1 MAKSKKVVSRKS
13 EKVVVEV
20 VSDTVVDPSA
30 QDAKDMEAATGIVSI
45 PAPAGGISN
54 ATGQLTDQV
63 PDIVV
68 LEAVKKLKLS
78 TDSIRY
84 SISDVA
90 DSFVS
95 IGDELAKLRD
105 DKGVLEACG
114 YSDVYDYSWKVFG
127 FKRTST
133 KNFIAVAEK
142 FAKNGSLLQKYDGY
156 NFTQLVELLPVSED
170 IASYKPEMTV
180 AEIRDKKVLDAVKS
194 DEEKLRSWVECS
206 LNKSLSSFYQGAIV
220 SALKSEEGNDED
232 SDFVEVP
239 FQFSIHTPD
248 FGFRGNG
255 RFNNGFF
262 DLSELHQAGKR
273 LFVYVSEK
281 TAKDF
286 ASSLKKKIDDE
297 IGRFSDSSSGKTK
310 KEAPQPPKPSP
321 YDAWLSLSY
330 DKKLALIRPSAF
342 NRFDDGGD
350 HPFFVDSWLMADVGL
365 DIVSDTFEDSGCV
378 IVGRYL
384 PKDGNPSEVVCASLF
399 YLFLTDNIKTGIAHL
414 RMDEEDSFNSGKNI
428 IDYLDGIAK
437 DLRSRKSGKKD
448 SD

>member
-286 ASSLKKKIDDE
+286 ASSLKKRIDDE

-321 YDAWLSLSY
+321 YDAWLSLSHE
-330 DKKLALIRPSAF
+330 KKLALIRPSAF
-342 NRFDDGGD
+342 DDIQVND
-350 HPFFVDSWLMADVGL
+350 CPFFANCWCGSDVGL
-365 DIVSDTFEDSGCV
+365 EDVSNSFGECGCFIVARF
-378 IVGRYL
+378 L
-384 PKDGNPSEVVCASLF
+384 PKSDKPSETVCASLV
-399 YLFLTDNIKTGIAHL
+399 YLFLTDNIKTGIAYL

-437 DLRSRKSGKKD
+437 DLGSRKSGKRD